1 MKKYYIVSG
10 GFDPIHEGHIAMIR
24 ASAAESDG
32 VILLL
37 NSDDWLTRK
46 KGTNFMTFQTRK
58 IICENLKGVLEVIAF
73 DDADNSASDGIR
85 LAREKYPDA
94 ELVFANGGD
103 RTKENIPETAMCEKC
118 RVVMKFGVG
127 GENKANASSKI
138 LKEYVEK
145 IAKALVKIGVT
156 DAMVVYGTDCLD
168 EISASAET
176 KVAEVRGCLLYTS
189 PSPRDA

>member
-46 KGTNFMTFQTRK
+46 KGTNFMNFQTRK

-103 RTKENIPETAMCEKC
+103 RTKENIPETAMCEKG

-145 IAKALVKIGVT
+145 IGA
-156 DAMVVYGTDCLD
+156 
-168 EISASAET
+168 
-176 KVAEVRGCLLYTS
+176 
-189 PSPRDA
+189 

>member
-46 KGTNFMTFQTRK
+46 KGTNFMNFQTRK

-94 ELVFANGGD
+94 ELVLP
-103 RTKENIPETAMCEKC
+103 T
-118 RVVMKFGVG
+118 
-127 GENKANASSKI
+127 
-138 LKEYVEK
+138 
-145 IAKALVKIGVT
+145 
-156 DAMVVYGTDCLD
+156 
-168 EISASAET
+168 AET
-176 KVAEVRGCLLYTS
+176 EPKKTF
-189 PSPRDA
+189 PRRQCAKSAAW